1 MPIAYRKKTAFF
13 ETLVTV
19 EDAED
24 LLQWI
29 QKNPQGKV
37 DLSGCTHLHAANLQ
51 VLMAAGCS
59 VIGWPKDANLSAW
72 LQSALRSN

>member
-1 MPIAYRKKTAFF
+1 MPIIYRKKSIFF
-13 ETLVTV
+13 ESLVTA

-51 VLMAAGCS
+51 VLMATRIA
-59 VIGWPKDANLSAW
+59 VAAWPKDAALNSW
-72 LQSALRSN
+72 LTDALH

>member
-1 MPIAYRKKTAFF
+1 MPITYRKKSAIFDS
-13 ETLVTV
+13 LVTV

-51 VLMAAGCS
+51 VLMATRIAI
-59 VIGWPKDANLSAW
+59 VALPKDAALKNW
-72 LQSALRSN
+72 LTAALN

>member
-1 MPIAYRKKTAFF
+1 MPIIYRKKSIFF
-13 ETLVTV
+13 ESLVTA

-37 DLSGCTHLHAANLQ
+37 DLSGCTHLHTANLQ
-51 VLMAAGCS
+51 VLMATRIA
-59 VIGWPKDANLSAW
+59 VAAWPKDAALKNWLTAALS
-72 LQSALRSN
+72 